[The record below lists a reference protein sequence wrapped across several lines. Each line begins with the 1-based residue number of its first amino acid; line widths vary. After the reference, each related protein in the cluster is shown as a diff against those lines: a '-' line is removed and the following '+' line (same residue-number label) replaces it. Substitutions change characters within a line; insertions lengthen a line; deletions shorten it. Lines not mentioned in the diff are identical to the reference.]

1 MDTENLRG
9 DYTHMRDD
17 WTVEQDMAAYSEAE
31 HQLWRRLYRRQIGL
45 MPDHAAPEFIEG
57 LEKLDCANGI
67 PDLEKASDTLQALT
81 GFRLVAVPGLVP
93 DDVFFDH
100 LANRR
105 FPVTVWLR
113 EPEEFDYLVEPDI
126 FHDFFG
132 HVPLLS
138 NPVFADFLEAYG
150 RKGPEAIKHGGLK
163 CLARLYW
170 YMVEFGLIKTDAGL
184 RIFGAGILSSSGET
198 VHSLTSPASNRIGFD
213 IDRIMQTDYD
223 IDSYQQT
230 YFVIEDYQD
239 LFDASKV
246 DFKPLYAKYADKPPL
261 HKKCLLDGDRFYAPE
276 PEALPKAG

>member
-1 MDTENLRG
+1 MDTDALRG
-9 DYTHMRDD
+9 DYTNMRED
-17 WTVEQDMAAYSEAE
+17 WTVDQDKTAYTEAQ

-45 MPDHAAPEFIEG
+45 MPDHAAPEFIKG
-57 LEKLDCANGI
+57 LEKLDCADGI
-67 PDLEKASDTLQALT
+67 PNLNRASDMLEAQT

-113 EPEEFDYLVEPDI
+113 EPEEFEYLVEPDI

-132 HVPLLS
+132 HVPLLA

-150 RKGPEAIKHGGLK
+150 RKGPEAIERGGLK

-170 YMVEFGLIKTDAGL
+170 YMVEFGLIKTDDGL

-198 VHSLTSPASNRIGFD
+198 VYSLTDPASNRIGFD
-213 IDRIMQTDYD
+213 IERVMQTDYE

-230 YFVIEDYQD
+230 YFVIEDYKD
-239 LFDASKV
+239 LFDACAA
-246 DFKPLYAKYADKPPL
+246 DFKPLYAKYAKAEPL
-261 HKKCLLDGDRFYAPE
+261 HKKCLLDTDRFFAPE
-276 PEALPKAG
+276 PEAYPKTG